1 MPEEHG
7 GDLGF
12 SYRWQEIQAR
22 NEIYVPLTVLEPG
35 VNQYDKDMFLS
46 VWGPIVA
53 SLLYSKSC

>member
-22 NEIYVPLTVLEPG
+22 NETYIPLTALEPG
-35 VNQYDKDMFLS
+35 ANQYDKDMFLS
-46 VWGPIVA
+46 VWGPVVA
-53 SLLYSKSC
+53 SLLYSKPC